1 VDIVSVTENEDG
13 DVEVVYVVQGVD
25 ADDAQDVLD
34 TLEDPAAA
42 DAIAEALN
50 NADDDRIRSG
60 CVDWPCRARVQALIR
75 PLPASGF
82 YCRQPHLSLLS
93 VHTPTFV
100 RSGVSVAPQDAAEA
114 TAEVTGVPVIEASTE
129 VAGLT
134 ESEVESDA
142 FEVTFEKAVANAL
155 DIDPS
160 QVQ

>member
-60 CVDWPCRARVQALIR
+60 GLCMRRPCRARVQAPSR
-75 PLPASGF
+75 RHPA
-82 YCRQPHLSLLS
+82 P
-93 VHTPTFV
+93 VE
-100 RSGVSVAPQDAAEA
+100 AP
-114 TAEVTGVPVIEASTE
+114 I
-129 VAGLT
+129 
-134 ESEVESDA
+134 
-142 FEVTFEKAVANAL
+142 
-155 DIDPS
+155 
-160 QVQ
+160 